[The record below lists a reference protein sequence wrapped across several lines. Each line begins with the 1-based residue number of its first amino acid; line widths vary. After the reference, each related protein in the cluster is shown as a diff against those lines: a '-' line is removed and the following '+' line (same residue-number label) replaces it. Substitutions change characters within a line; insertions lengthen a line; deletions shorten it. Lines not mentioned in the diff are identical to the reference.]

1 MKLFERPL
9 LALFP
14 RRCAYCGKPVA
25 PERSSCRKCE
35 AELPRIKGDVCLQCG
50 RGSEYCACRG
60 SAAYYD
66 SLIAP
71 FYYEGCVRC
80 GLHAFKFRRDP
91 RRAEAFGSEMAHSVV
106 ERYPAVDFD
115 IIVSVPMTK
124 RSLRD
129 RGYDQCALLAQRL
142 ADETGV
148 PYKPGAIVKIYET
161 EKQHGL
167 SYYLRKGN
175 LTGVFDIPQP
185 QLIKDKCVLLCD
197 DISTSGET
205 MNECAKM
212 LWLCG
217 AREIRCVAL
226 ALPKMNK
233 KKKK

>member
-1 MKLFERPL
+1 MIKLLERPL

-14 RRCAYCGKPVA
+14 RRCAYCGKPIA
-25 PERSSCRKCE
+25 PERHSCRACE
-35 AELPRIKGDVCLQCG
+35 AELPRITGDICLRCG
-50 RGSEYCACRG
+50 RESEFCACRG
-60 SAAYYD
+60 AAAYYD
-66 SLIAP
+66 SLAAP
-71 FYYEGCVRC
+71 FYYEGCVRR
-80 GLHAFKFRRDP
+80 GIHAYKFRRNP
-91 RRAEAFGSEMAHSVV
+91 RSAEAFGAEMARAVRS
-106 ERYPAVDFD
+106 RYPAVEFD

-142 ADETGV
+142 SDELGV
-148 PYKPGAIVKIYET
+148 PYSPNAIVKLYET

-185 QLIKDKCVLLCD
+185 ELVKDKCVLLCD

-217 AREIRCVAL
+217 AREIRCIAL
-226 ALPKMNK
+226 ALPKNK